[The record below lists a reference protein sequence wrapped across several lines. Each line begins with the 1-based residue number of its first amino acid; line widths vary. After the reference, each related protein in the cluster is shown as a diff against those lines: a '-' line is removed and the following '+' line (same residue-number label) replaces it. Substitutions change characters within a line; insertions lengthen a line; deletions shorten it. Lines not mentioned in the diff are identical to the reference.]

1 MNLARASGRID
12 ASMSEYMEKWETA
25 RMSVRENVR
34 MYVTFFFM
42 SEQMPGIHT
51 CHYFVRGISKFS
63 YDKTT
68 SSRHG
73 GPVLWDISQGDSSCS
88 RDEITSCAT
97 TTMAASVEICGA
109 SAVVDWGHG
118 IAGNEPWE
126 CTYSVCT
133 IYIIYNYVISSNI
146 YYVIC
151 NQCICSNQNW
161 LMLFDLDVARI
172 ETDDIH

>member
-1 MNLARASGRID
+1 
-12 ASMSEYMEKWETA
+12 
-25 RMSVRENVR
+25 MSVRENVR
-34 MYVTFFFM
+34 MYVTFFYVRTNARN
-42 SEQMPGIHT
+42 T

-126 CTYSVCT
+126 CMYSVCT
-133 IYIIYNYVISSNI
+133 ILYIIMLYLIFTMLYVTNV
-146 YYVIC
+146 YV
-151 NQCICSNQNW
+151 
-161 LMLFDLDVARI
+161 VTR
-172 ETDDIH
+172 TD

>member
-1 MNLARASGRID
+1 
-12 ASMSEYMEKWETA
+12 
-25 RMSVRENVR
+25 MSVRENVR

-151 NQCICSNQNW
+151 NQCICSNQN
-161 LMLFDLDVARI
+161 
-172 ETDDIH
+172 